1 MLRRN
6 VRLVVRATAAAMVL
20 GAFAAC
26 GGGGHAPSGP
36 TVGVAIADTT
46 FTPSEVTIP
55 VGGAVQ
61 WTNTSATERHN
72 IIPTVVGSFKK
83 HDALLKNGESVT
95 IAFAKAGDYAYYC
108 SLHGSPTAGQRGIV
122 HVTAT

>member
-1 MLRRN
+1 
-6 VRLVVRATAAAMVL
+6 MVL

-26 GGGGHAPSGP
+26 GGGGHAPRGP

-46 FTPSEVTIP
+46 FTPSDVTIP

-122 HVTAT
+122 HVTAS